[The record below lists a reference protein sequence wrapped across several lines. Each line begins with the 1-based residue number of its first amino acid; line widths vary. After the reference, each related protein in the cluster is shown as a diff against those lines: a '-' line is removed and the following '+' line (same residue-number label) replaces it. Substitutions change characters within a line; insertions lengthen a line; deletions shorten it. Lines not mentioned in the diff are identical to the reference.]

1 MNLNNKYDWDLDS
14 LLNGENLDTLYDE
27 WKKQKDYLLK
37 LYPNFYTSL
46 ENFVNWKKENLKF
59 EKLSN
64 RLSNYISNNLNEDI
78 VNDKWNSW
86 SQKLSNDWNEFSI
99 STSDS
104 SNIVIKNKKK
114 ILQYLKDDRLKEY
127 RRDYNIFFKKQKHV
141 LSLKEEK
148 ILSSYSQVEDGYED
162 VYSTLVDGT
171 IKFNSVKDKNNKDI
185 KINNI
190 SDVTFYLKSSDRTL
204 RKNTWYSFNDA
215 YYKNRNLLSTLL
227 YYNYLTLNTSC
238 KIRNYQDYVDATCQ
252 DDEITKELILSIYKN
267 VEKYKNLYKKF
278 YGARDNAIK
287 KIFKLDKVEPWDKS
301 LDLSVKQS
309 IYSIEEAKKI
319 AIEALGV
326 YGKEYIEVINK
337 AFEERWISWLPKENK
352 HSGAYSIGG
361 TLGLDKY
368 FISMNFDKT
377 LSSIYTLV
385 HELGHSMHSY
395 YFGKKQAVHCG
406 CEIFYAEIASITNE
420 VLLSLHLLQKENDEK
435 IKIKILDELIT
446 GFFATTTRQ
455 IIFSNFEYEM
465 VERIKNK
472 EPITY
477 KEIENVYVDMNVKY
491 AGANPKKLRSAKY
504 VQSLSTILRI
514 SHFYVGNFYVYKY
527 AVGQIPALISGY
539 KIFNQD
545 KEFINK
551 YFSFLESGNSISPI
565 DTIKLLGI
573 DLYSSEPF
581 EECYKILEELIKQYI
596 SLIKKVYK

>member
-14 LLNGENLDTLYDE
+14 LLNGENLDTLYE
-27 WKKQKDYLLK
+27 KWKKQKDYLLK

-227 YYNYLTLNTSC
+227 YYNYLTLNT
-238 KIRNYQDYVDATCQ
+238 
-252 DDEITKELILSIYKN
+252 
-267 VEKYKNLYKKF
+267 
-278 YGARDNAIK
+278 G
-287 KIFKLDKVEPWDKS
+287 
-301 LDLSVKQS
+301 
-309 IYSIEEAKKI
+309 
-319 AIEALGV
+319 
-326 YGKEYIEVINK
+326 
-337 AFEERWISWLPKENK
+337 
-352 HSGAYSIGG
+352 
-361 TLGLDKY
+361 
-368 FISMNFDKT
+368 
-377 LSSIYTLV
+377 
-385 HELGHSMHSY
+385 
-395 YFGKKQAVHCG
+395 
-406 CEIFYAEIASITNE
+406 
-420 VLLSLHLLQKENDEK
+420 
-435 IKIKILDELIT
+435 
-446 GFFATTTRQ
+446 TTT
-455 IIFSNFEYEM
+455 
-465 VERIKNK
+465 
-472 EPITY
+472 P
-477 KEIENVYVDMNVKY
+477 
-491 AGANPKKLRSAKY
+491 L
-504 VQSLSTILRI
+504 
-514 SHFYVGNFYVYKY
+514 
-527 AVGQIPALISGY
+527 
-539 KIFNQD
+539 
-545 KEFINK
+545 
-551 YFSFLESGNSISPI
+551 
-565 DTIKLLGI
+565 
-573 DLYSSEPF
+573 
-581 EECYKILEELIKQYI
+581 
-596 SLIKKVYK
+596 